1 MYLSLDIKKL
11 MRSIWEGSISF
22 GLINIPVRLYTAVR
36 ERKLTFKY
44 LRKDDLCQIKY
55 VRVCKTTGEEVPY
68 EEIVKGFE
76 YQKDEFVVLE
86 DEDFKKADVKKT
98 HSIEVFQFA
107 VAEEIDNDLF
117 EKPYYLEPTKEAG
130 KAYALLRSAL
140 KKSGMVGIAKFVL
153 RAREKLAVIKQK
165 GDMIILQQIR
175 FADELVDSG
184 DLIFPQVQKGQQ
196 KELEI
201 AVKLIEQLS
210 APFEIEKYHDTYTEA
225 LEKVIAQKAKGKIPK
240 AKGKIPMPVTEMED
254 IMAKLKESLEYAQK
268 HK

>member
-1 MYLSLDIKKL
+1 MKNYELKRF

-36 ERKLTFKY
+36 EKKLAFKY
-44 LRKDDLCQIKY
+44 LRKEDLCQIKY

-76 YQKDEFVVLE
+76 YEKGEFVVLD
-86 DEDFKKADVKKT
+86 DEDFKKADVRKT

-107 VAEEIDNDLF
+107 AEEEIDNDFF

-140 KKSGMVGIAKFVL
+140 KKSGKVGVAKFVL

-175 FADELVDSG
+175 FADEIVDSE
-184 DLIFPQVQKGQQ
+184 DLIIPKVLRGQQ
-196 KELEI
+196 NELEI

-225 LEKVIAQKAKGKIPK
+225 LEKVIDQKSKGKVPK

-254 IMAKLKESLEYAQK
+254 IMVKLRESLENAQK